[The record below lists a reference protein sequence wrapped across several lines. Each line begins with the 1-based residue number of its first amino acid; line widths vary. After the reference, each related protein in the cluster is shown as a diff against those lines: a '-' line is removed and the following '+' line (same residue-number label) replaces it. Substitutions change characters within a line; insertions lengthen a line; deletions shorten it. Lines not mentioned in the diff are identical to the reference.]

1 MLFQNELLNLFDSM
15 EDSMFSAMNV
25 PDIMRTDVYEYEGK
39 LMLEIELPGYE
50 QNEIHAQLKDGCLTI
65 MASRP
70 TYIEEEMNRRNYS
83 RRERYCGSCKRSYY
97 ISAEVHQEDI
107 SAVYKNGI
115 LYVLIE
121 LPQERLC
128 DLQKFIEIN

>member
-25 PDIMRTDVYEYEGK
+25 PDIMRTDMYEYDGK

-50 QNEIHAQLKDGCLTI
+50 QKDIHAQLKGGCLTI
-65 MASRP
+65 IASHP
-70 TYIEEEMNRRNYS
+70 SYLEEEMRKRNYS
-83 RRERYCGSCKRSYY
+83 RRERFCGSCKRDYY
-97 ISAEVHQEDI
+97 LSAEVHQEDI

-115 LYVLIE
+115 LFVLIRIPE
-121 LPQERLC
+121 ERIS
-128 DLQKFIEIN
+128 DLQRWIEIR